1 MSEKQN
7 SDLSLVVPAKA
18 GTHHPCQSLSER
30 DVPTSRSTDEL
41 VVMDPGLRRDDI
53 ADGAHA
59 PSKRRRIFR
68 RFAITVAVSV
78 ASCAIAGSLWIAS
91 LPPLPFDQARQIST
105 TIVDRNGKLLRAFA
119 MADGR
124 WRLPAQT
131 KDVDPGYLNLLLNYE
146 DRRFR
151 SHIGVDPLA
160 MARAA
165 FQLVTRGHIVSG
177 GSTITMQVA
186 RLMEPRQ
193 ERSVGAKL
201 RQMVRAIQL
210 EGKLSKDQ
218 ILDLYLTL
226 APFGGN
232 LEGIRAASFAYFGK
246 EPKRLS
252 LAESALLVALPQSPE
267 TRRLDRYPDVARA
280 ARDRVLARMVE
291 DGRVSADDAAHAKLE
306 AVPRLRKPMP
316 LLAPHATDQSLAIMK
331 DDRRIQLTLDST
343 IQKSLEQLAK
353 DRALAIGPDVS
364 VGILAVDNES
374 GDILAHV
381 GSPDYFD
388 TRRAGQVD
396 MTRAVRSPGS
406 TLKPFIYGL
415 AFEDGFVHPESLI
428 EDRPVR
434 YGVYA
439 PENFDM
445 TFQGTVTV
453 RKALQMSLNVPAI
466 ALLDRIGSSR
476 LTARIRQAG
485 ANLILPKDET
495 PGLAMGLGGVGVT
508 LNDLVRL
515 YAGFPRQGD
524 TVPLR
529 EIVRADD
536 KAEPETRRLLDPSA
550 AWLVG
555 NVLMGTPPPD
565 NAPHNRLAFKTG
577 TSYGY
582 RDAWSVGF
590 DGRMTIGVWVGRP
603 DGAPVPGLTGR
614 TAAAPILFDAFART
628 GKLPMALAKAP
639 KGTLTA
645 SNAKLPLPL
654 RRFRPA
660 GDFVRTGSEQ
670 ALRIQFPLNGSRIDA
685 YGGGETA
692 QSAMPVKVAGG
703 VMPLTMI
710 VNGIAVGN
718 IDSRRQKLVDPPGP
732 GFVRLTVM
740 DATGAADT
748 VVVRIQ

>member
-1 MSEKQN
+1 
-7 SDLSLVVPAKA
+7 VA
-18 GTHHPCQSLSER
+18 G
-30 DVPTSRSTDEL
+30 
-41 VVMDPGLRRDDI
+41 
-53 ADGAHA
+53 
-59 PSKRRRIFR
+59 
-68 RFAITVAVSV
+68 AI
-78 ASCAIAGSLWIAS
+78 WIAS
-91 LPPLPFDQARQIST
+91 LPPLPFDQTRHVST

-124 WRLPAQT
+124 WRLPART
-131 KDVDPGYLNLLLNYE
+131 KDVDPGYLHLLLNYE

-160 MARAA
+160 MGRAA

-201 RQMVRAIQL
+201 RQMVRAVQL
-210 EGKLSKDQ
+210 ERKLSKDE

-232 LEGIRAASFAYFGK
+232 LEGVRAASFAYFGK

-267 TRRLDRYPDVARA
+267 TRRLDRYPDVARV

-316 LLAPHATDQSLAIMK
+316 LLAPHSTDQSLAIMK
-331 DDRRIQLTLDST
+331 NDGRIQLTLDST
-343 IQKSLEQLAK
+343 IQKALEQLAK
-353 DRALAIGPDVS
+353 DRALALGPDVS

-374 GDILAHV
+374 GDVIAHV
-381 GSPDYFD
+381 GSSDYFD

-428 EDRPVR
+428 EDRPIR
-434 YGVYA
+434 YGSYA

-466 ALLDRIGSSR
+466 ALLDRVGSSR
-476 LTARIRQAG
+476 LTARIKQAG

-508 LNDLVRL
+508 LSDLVRL

-565 NAPHNRLAFKTG
+565 NAPRNRLAFKTG

-628 GKLPMALAKAP
+628 GKLPVALARPP
-639 KGTLTA
+639 KGTLMA

-660 GDFVRTGSEQ
+660 GDFIRTGSEQ

-685 YGGGETA
+685 YGGGEA
-692 QSAMPVKVAGG
+692 SQSAMPVKVAGG

-710 VNGIAVGN
+710 VNGVSVGN